1 MGEMCEKCKK
11 KPVEIEFIEIVEGEK
26 KIKKLC
32 KECAEE
38 EAMGISSSPS
48 LPIKKKEE
56 IKEENKICPNCG
68 LSLFE
73 FFKKTKVGCENC
85 YDAFGEAIMKL
96 IQKIHGSS
104 FHKGRKYVPK
114 YKVTKD
120 FKIKI
125 LERAL
130 KDAVEKEEFERAAK
144 LRDILKWLKTKSDG

>member
-56 IKEENKICPNCG
+56 IKEENKICP
-68 LSLFE
+68 
-73 FFKKTKVGCENC
+73 
-85 YDAFGEAIMKL
+85 
-96 IQKIHGSS
+96 
-104 FHKGRKYVPK
+104 
-114 YKVTKD
+114 
-120 FKIKI
+120 
-125 LERAL
+125 
-130 KDAVEKEEFERAAK
+130 
-144 LRDILKWLKTKSDG
+144 